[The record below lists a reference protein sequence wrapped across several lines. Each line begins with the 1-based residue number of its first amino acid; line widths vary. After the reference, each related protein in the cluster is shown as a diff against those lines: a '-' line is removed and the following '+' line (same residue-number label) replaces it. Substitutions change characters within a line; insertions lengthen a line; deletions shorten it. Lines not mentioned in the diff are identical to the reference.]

1 MAGMKTAE
9 CHCIT
14 NSAAPMPDAVS
25 FHNNLQRATT
35 DRGTGNVPSAGAIH
49 KSGVTQ
55 METHSGMAFWLG
67 YFIWVLQTVL
77 WMPWTVLKKWR
88 MKTV

>member
-55 METHSGMAFWLG
+55 METHSGMAF
-67 YFIWVLQTVL
+67 
-77 WMPWTVLKKWR
+77 
-88 MKTV
+88 